1 MKTWIIRQPILMK
14 QTLFNKVQPKLNK
27 LHSKIKLIE
36 NRKLEN
42 LKKSYVFLK
51 KTAEED
57 LSFFD
62 EMKEDLINEFC
73 KENNDETTSL
83 STEVFLEDD
92 DLDKEDIF
100 VN

>member
-1 MKTWIIRQPILMK
+1 MKTGIMRQPILMK
-14 QTLFNKVQPKLNK
+14 QNLFNKVQPKLNK

>member
-1 MKTWIIRQPILMK
+1 MKTTIIRQPILMK
-14 QTLFNKVQPKLNK
+14 QNMFKRVQPKLNS
-27 LHSKIKLIE
+27 LHKKIKMIE

-42 LKKSYVFLK
+42 LKKSFVFLK

-62 EMKEDLINEFC
+62 EMKDELVNEFC
-73 KENNDETTSL
+73 KENKKVDETYL
-83 STEVFLEDD
+83 STEVLSDSDD
-92 DLDKEDIF
+92 EDIF